1 VPYSQQKHAK
11 NRPLTAAN
19 RHFAEGP
26 AESPAALSGAAPSHL
41 RARVIVSL
49 TLQDIE
55 RIAWLARIEIDAREA
70 ADVHAKLTSIFAMID
85 ALDAVD
91 TSGIEPMSHAQDMTA
106 PLRDDRVTES
116 DRRAEF
122 QRVAPAT
129 EDGLYL
135 VPRVIE

>member
-1 VPYSQQKHAK
+1 
-11 NRPLTAAN
+11 
-19 RHFAEGP
+19 
-26 AESPAALSGAAPSHL
+26 
-41 RARVIVSL
+41 VSL
-49 TLQDIE
+49 NLQDIE

-85 ALDAVD
+85 ELDAVD

-106 PLRDDRVTES
+106 PLRDDRVTET
-116 DRRAEF
+116 DHHVEF

-135 VPRVIE
+135 VPRVVE